1 MSIGILTHDAASID
15 VSVIGEKA
23 AAASNRLLFLYDK
36 TKLIVSNGVYI
47 LYGLFN
53 LDSNKQMLLCI
64 IW

>member
-15 VSVIGEKA
+15 VTGEK

-36 TKLIVSNGVYI
+36 TKLIVNHGVYI

-53 LDSNKQMLLCI
+53 LDSNKRKVV
-64 IW
+64 